1 MVLAKLRVDDL
12 FEYDIHRTI
21 EEVIKVDQTDEA
33 IVAREI
39 REYVVTEKIQE
50 AFTDLLERYLE
61 TPQKPHEGI
70 GIWISG
76 FFGSGKSS
84 FAKILG
90 YILENRTLLGDRA
103 VDLFL
108 DRLPGAG
115 SDRLRVVLHEII
127 RRIPTQAI
135 IFDVATDRM
144 AKSGSERI
152 TTLMYRALLRN
163 LGYSQ
168 DFNFAELEINLE
180 AEGKLAEFEALYEQL
195 YGRPW
200 RQGRELIVLAINQA
214 SRVLHEMDP
223 VTYPSADSW
232 AKSIQKIDIDTDP
245 NRFADR
251 VLELMKRRG
260 EGRAVIFVI
269 DEVGQY
275 VARSTDKM
283 LDLQGVVQ
291 ALGVKGRGKVWVAV
305 TSQERLDEIVSSLDQ
320 TRIELARLQDRF
332 PLRVDLVAADIA
344 EVTSRRVLAKRAA
357 ARDELERLFET
368 FKGQLATFTRLDGS
382 ARYPGLTAEGFVRF
396 YPFLPYQIDL
406 IVDIISGLRLQ
417 AGGSTHTGGS
427 SRTIIK
433 LAQQAI
439 ISDRV
444 GLGSQEVGALVT
456 LDMVYDLIE
465 QFVHPD
471 RRADIDRI
479 LRDFPPEQY
488 PLVGKVAKA
497 ICLLE
502 FVRNVKRSPETL
514 AAVLHPHIHSPSL
527 LPEVQA
533 ALDLLK
539 NNQWIE
545 EAEGGW
551 RLLTP
556 EGKKWAKERQNLP
569 EPREGECIRYQKVL
583 LAELFKDV
591 RGYRHRGHRTFRP
604 SIRFAGEVMGNA
616 GDVDVELLLVDEERF
631 ETARKEALE
640 RSRESQTVFWVAAIG
655 SALYKELDQY
665 HRSFRMIETY
675 KRSARDRGVR
685 EQLEMEER
693 RLAGHASNVKNL
705 LSRALMDGDT
715 YFRGVRRDARSMAED
730 LSDVLQQLFAHVVP
744 ALYPKFDLAAVMV
757 EDADIFKVI
766 EGKNLGTLSEVC
778 HVGPNRLGLVV
789 KEGGQ
794 YKPNADA
801 DIAAEIFQ
809 YIDRQHRMG
818 EKVTGKQLVDH
829 FRGFGYGWDPE
840 PVRLAT
846 AILLRAGKLE
856 LTAAGQRIQSHTDP
870 GAREVFTTLPGFRA
884 ASFAP
889 KSGGI
894 TWEQQVMAGTRLES
908 IYGKEAPLDDP
919 GAIAQALKEV
929 RDQES
934 AVVHDVQK
942 KLYQAGLRG
951 ADRLD
956 LYLKTLNA
964 IANQST
970 DDLIK
975 AFLDSAD
982 DLAEWHQFT
991 HRLKAELGTSTI
1003 ETVREARQALRT
1015 AWSALEQRA
1024 EGEPLR
1030 EAAQRLRDNLE
1041 SERWFESLPT
1051 IRTDRSLLVKAY
1063 VDLYRRV
1070 YDRRREVYL
1079 AAIETVKGHARWTEL
1094 SEVQQR
1100 DVLLTLN
1107 QRAGVERTFDEKTPP
1122 TDPTILEMEAHIEA
1136 VDQAVAQAIYE
1147 IEQLTQPKARIER
1160 VKVSQF
1166 VSGAIEDEETLEE
1179 ALGRLRDYCAKLLQQ
1194 DVKVILE

>member
-1 MVLAKLRVDDL
+1 MVLENRKIADL
-12 FEYDIHRTI
+12 FEYDIRRTI

-33 IVAREI
+33 IVAGEI

-50 AFTDLLERYLE
+50 AFSELLERYLE

-90 YILENRTLLGDRA
+90 YILENRTLLGDQA

-115 SDRLRVVLHEII
+115 SERLRVVLHEIV
-127 RRIPTQAI
+127 RRIPTKAI

-152 TTLMYRALLRN
+152 TALMYRALLRN

-180 AEGKLAEFEALYEQL
+180 AEGKLSEFEARYEQL
-195 YGRPW
+195 YGKPW

-223 VTYPSADSW
+223 ITYPSADSW

-245 NRFADR
+245 NRFASR
-251 VLELMKRRG
+251 VLELMNRRG
-260 EGRAVIFVI
+260 EGRAVVFVI

-305 TSQERLDEIVSSLDQ
+305 TSQERLEEIVSSLDQ
-320 TRIELARLQDRF
+320 SRIELARLRDRF

-344 EVTSRRVLAKRAA
+344 EVTSKRVLAKRASLKA
-357 ARDELERLFET
+357 PLEQLFDSV
-368 FKGQLATFTRLDGS
+368 KGQLATFTKLDGT
-382 ARYPGLTAEGFVRF
+382 ARYPGLTAEGFVLL

-439 ISDRV
+439 ISDRI
-444 GLGSQEVGALVT
+444 GLGKQDVGALVT

-479 LRDFPPEQY
+479 LRDFPPDQY

-502 FVRNVKRSPETL
+502 FVRNIKRSPETL
-514 AAVLHPHIHSPSL
+514 AAVLHPHIKSPSL
-527 LPEVQA
+527 LADVQA

-539 NNQWIE
+539 NSQWIE

-556 EGKKWAKERQNLP
+556 EGKKWASERQSLP
-569 EPREGECIRYQKVL
+569 EPREGEYVRYQKL
-583 LAELFKDV
+583 LLDELFKDV
-591 RGYRHRGHRTFRP
+591 RGYRHKGHRTFRP
-604 SIRFAGEVMGNA
+604 TIRYAGEVLGSL
-616 GDVDVELLLVDEERF
+616 GDIDVELILVDEERF
-631 ETARKEALE
+631 ESARKDALE
-640 RSRESQTVFWVAAIG
+640 RSRESRTVFWVAAAPQ
-655 SALYKELDQY
+655 ALYKELDQY
-665 HRSFRMIETY
+665 HRSHRMIETY
-675 KRSARDRGVR
+675 KRSARERGVL
-685 EQLEMEER
+685 EQLELEHR
-693 RLAGHASNVKNL
+693 RLEGHSSNAKNL
-705 LSRALMDGDT
+705 LSLALVNGET
-715 YFRGVRRDARSMAED
+715 YFEGVRREASSLAES
-730 LSDVLQQLFAHVVP
+730 LSDVLQRLFVHVVP
-744 ALYPKFDLAAVMV
+744 ALYPKFDLAAVLV
-757 EDADIFKVI
+757 KETDIVKVI
-766 EGKNLGTLSEVC
+766 DEKSLGNLSDVC
-778 HVGPNRLGLVV
+778 YVGPNRLGLVT

-794 YKPNADA
+794 YKPNAEA
-801 DIAAEIFQ
+801 DVAAEILQ

-829 FRGFGYGWDPE
+829 FRGIGYGWDPE

-846 AILLRAGKLE
+846 AVLLRAGKLE
-856 LTAAGQRIQSHTDP
+856 ITAAGQRIQSHNDP
-870 GAREVFTTLPGFRA
+870 GVREVFATLPNFRA

-894 TWEQQVMAGTRLES
+894 TWEQQVMAAELVSR
-908 IYGKEAPLDDP
+908 IYGQDVPFDDS
-919 GAIAQALKEV
+919 GAIVQAIKET
-929 RDQES
+929 RDKES
-934 AVVHDVQK
+934 FVIQDVQK
-942 KLYQAGLRG
+942 KLYQAELRG
-951 ADRLD
+951 VERLD
-956 LYLKTLNA
+956 EYLRTLNT
-964 IANQST
+964 IARQST

-982 DLAEWHQFT
+982 QLAEWHQFT
-991 HRLKAELGTSTI
+991 HRLKAELVNSTI
-1003 ETVREARQALRT
+1003 EAVREARMTMRT
-1015 AWSALEQRA
+1015 VWGSLEHRA
-1024 EGEPLR
+1024 EWESLR
-1030 EAAQRLRDNLE
+1030 EVAERLRDNLN
-1041 SERWFESLPT
+1041 SDRWFEALPA
-1051 IRTDRSLLVKAY
+1051 IKTDRSLLAKEY
-1063 VDLYRRV
+1063 LDLYKRV
-1070 YDRRREVYL
+1070 YDRRAQVYRE
-1079 AAIETVKGHARWTEL
+1079 AIENVKGHPKWTQL
-1094 SEVQQR
+1094 NEVQQR
-1100 DVLLTLN
+1100 NVLFTLT
-1107 QRAGVERTFDEKTPP
+1107 QRAGTERTFDEKKLP

-1136 VDQAVAQAIYE
+1136 LDQVVAKATYE

-1166 VSGAIEDEETLEE
+1166 VSGAIEDQEMLDQ
-1179 ALGRLRDYCAKLLQQ
+1179 ALGRLRDHCAKLLQQ
-1194 DVKVILE
+1194 SVKVILE